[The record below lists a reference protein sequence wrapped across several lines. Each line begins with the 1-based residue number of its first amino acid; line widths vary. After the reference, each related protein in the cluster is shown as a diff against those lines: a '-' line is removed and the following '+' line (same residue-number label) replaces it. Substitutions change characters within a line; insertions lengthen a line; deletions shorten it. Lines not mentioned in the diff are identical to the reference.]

1 MQSIIFACVSLAI
14 AAISFTVGA
23 AKVFGTGKPF
33 YNKIIIG
40 AVGCYL
46 LQEIATVCE
55 YFCGGFDMYS
65 SSFIDSIGTI
75 SFICLIYS
83 AEKYI
88 VKEAKMRRN
97 AVLAI
102 VLSIISVGLTVWM
115 FSLLHASMGIVLS
128 VMTCAGTLLEIPAAY
143 YCLQHLRATK
153 EQKNLAA
160 TKPCA
165 LISFIL
171 FCCGYVYFLGF
182 TYGSSVFLNVFSV
195 AETLMIALL
204 TIFAIR
210 GTKKWS
216 C

>member
-1 MQSIIFACVSLAI
+1 MQSIIFACVSLII

-23 AKVFGTGKPF
+23 TQVFGAGKPF
-33 YNKIIIG
+33 YNKIIVG

-75 SFICLIYS
+75 SYICLIYS
-83 AEKYI
+83 AEKHI
-88 VKEAKMRRN
+88 VREAKMRRN
-97 AVLAI
+97 TVLAI
-102 VLSIISVGLTVWM
+102 VLSIISVGLTVLL
-115 FSLLHASMGIVLS
+115 FSYIHNSIGIVLS
-128 VMTCAGTLLEIPAAY
+128 VMTCAGVLLEIPAAY
-143 YCLQHLRATK
+143 YCIQHLRASK
-153 EQKNLAA
+153 EQKNLTV

-171 FCCGYVYFLGF
+171 FCCGFVYFFGF

-204 TIFAIR
+204 TFFAVR
-210 GTKKWS
+210 GAKKWN